1 MCEIIFINTAI
12 SNVQSTQF
20 YDTINQFLL
29 SKIAENWR
37 CLINNTSIYTLKKNK
52 ARFFNLRNKNDFNNI
67 NDQQD
72 IINFIQHEWTRKA
85 VIYVSPNK

>member
-1 MCEIIFINTAI
+1 M
-12 SNVQSTQF
+12 
-20 YDTINQFLL
+20 L
-29 SKIAENWR
+29 SKSVGVR
-37 CLINNTSIYTLKKNK
+37 LIILEYILKKNK